1 MPAIVVRNLRKS
13 YGDVEAVR
21 GIDFEVATGAVFALL
36 GPNGAGKTTTLEIME
51 GFRKRTSGEV
61 QVLGTDPAAGTR
73 ALRERV
79 GIVLQDTAVD
89 PFLTVRE
96 ALTRNAGYYPRPR
109 SVAEVIRLVGLQEK
123 AGTRVQKLSGGQQR
137 RLDVALGIIG
147 NPELV
152 FLDEPTTGFDPSA
165 RRSAWELVRGLI
177 GGGTT
182 IVLTTH
188 YMDEAQELADQVA
201 VISGGKIVAAG
212 TPESLGGRD
221 TAAARI
227 RFSLPN
233 GVAPTE
239 LQLPV
244 EAIGPDLVLRT
255 DDEVRALHTLTGW
268 SLDHGVPLLGLVV
281 ERPSLEDVYLE
292 LTGGAAPTE
301 TGVAA

>member
-1 MPAIVVRNLRKS
+1 VPAIVVRNLRKS

-36 GPNGAGKTTTLEIME
+36 GPNGAGKTTTLEILE